1 MNGRSEGLII
11 TYHKKIGADARLT
24 DVKENKGFV
33 TADYLK
39 KIANER
45 KQIKSRIYELM
56 QIHLDSQVLD
66 IGCGPAIDTISMSEF
81 IGVGGR
87 IVGVD
92 NDPAMIEKADIEVK
106 QQGISK
112 CIRHMQASA
121 QSLPFDDGE
130 FDRVHAERLF
140 QVLPQSVNPKFVFA
154 EMNRVLKN
162 SGRIVLADA
171 DWGTASVNF
180 SDNELERRLLTFFAA
195 KLRPNGFAGRQLFE
209 LLKNSG
215 YDNLTVEVVPVITW
229 DFSETPFAEWL
240 PNEALKNRVAT
251 QKEID
256 QWKAEL
262 TEKTALGNYL
272 SYVSMVIVCGIKTW

>member
-1 MNGRSEGLII
+1 
-11 TYHKKIGADARLT
+11 LT

-33 TADYLK
+33 TAEYLK
-39 KIANER
+39 KIAKER

-56 QIHLDSQVLD
+56 QIHPDSKVLD
-66 IGCGPAIDTISMSEF
+66 IGCGPAIDTIPMSEF
-81 IGVGGR
+81 IGVSGC

-92 NDPAMIEKADIEVK
+92 NDPAMIEKADLEAK
-106 QQGISK
+106 QQGITK
-112 CIRHMQASA
+112 CLRHMQASA
-121 QSLPFDDGE
+121 HSMPFGDGE

-140 QVLPQSVNPKFVFA
+140 QVLPQSVNPKLVFA
-154 EMNRVLKN
+154 EMNRVLRSN
-162 SGRIVLADA
+162 GRVVLADA

-209 LLKNSG
+209 LLKNGG
-215 YDNLTVEVVPVITW
+215 YGDLTVEVIPVLTW

-240 PNEALKNRVAT
+240 PTEALKSGVAT

-256 QWKAEL
+256 RWKAEL
-262 TEKTALGNYL
+262 ASKTAQGTYL
-272 SYVSMVIVCGIKTW
+272 SYINMVIVCGAKK